1 MKLLLFFFVSLLSY
15 EAMAQK
21 DMGVGFSLGHPTG
34 VTARKW
40 TEDARSMDAG
50 LGWSFGRDP
59 NLLIQG
65 AYVFHFKDALYFND
79 KHPLDVYVGAGG
91 MIDFDDDIELGA
103 RMPLGLS
110 YYFNNREAEGFAE
123 FSPTL
128 ELVPKTN
135 FGAQLAFGMRIYL

>member
-1 MKLLLFFFVSLLSY
+1 MKSLLCVFVLFLSL
-15 EAMAQK
+15 EALAQK
-21 DMGVGFSLGHPTG
+21 DLGVGFSLGHPTG

-40 TEDARSMDAG
+40 TEEARSIDASM
-50 LGWSFGRDP
+50 GWSFGRDP
-59 NLLIQG
+59 NLIMQG

-79 KHPLDVYVGAGG
+79 KHPLDAYVGLGG

-123 FSPTL
+123 FAPTL
-128 ELVPKTN
+128 ELIPKTN
-135 FGAQLAFGMRIYL
+135 FGAQLALGMRIYF

>member
-1 MKLLLFFFVSLLSY
+1 MKLLLSILVLVASTTCF
-15 EAMAQK
+15 ANK
-21 DMGVGFSLGHPTG
+21 DLGVGFILGHPTG

-40 TEDARSMDAG
+40 VEDARSIDAAM
-50 LGWSFGRDP
+50 GWSFGRDP

-79 KHPLDVYVGAGG
+79 QHPLDAYVGAGG
-91 MIDFDDDIELGA
+91 MIDFDDEIELTA
-103 RMPLGLS
+103 RLPLGLS

-123 FSPTL
+123 FTPVL
-128 ELVPKTN
+128 QLVPKTD